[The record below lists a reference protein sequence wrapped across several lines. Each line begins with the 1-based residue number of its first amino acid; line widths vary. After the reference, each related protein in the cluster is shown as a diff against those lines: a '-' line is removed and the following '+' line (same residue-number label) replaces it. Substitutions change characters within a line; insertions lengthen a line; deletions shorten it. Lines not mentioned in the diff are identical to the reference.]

1 MDGIMPIVLYF
12 SLLVFPEC
20 CYDSVCAVEVGGASP
35 PLRHRCSYSVPARA
49 SRHQA
54 SHLPA
59 PLTGSTY
66 PDVADTIRTP
76 SDESHLAISPSSS
89 GDVPRNGASSGRT
102 VSAAAVMASTTGIG

>member
-1 MDGIMPIVLYF
+1 MSRALII
-12 SLLVFPEC
+12 SLLDFPAGCDDPVVSIELR
-20 CYDSVCAVEVGGASP
+20 GAAP
-35 PLRHRCSYSVPARA
+35 PLRHRCSDSVPARA